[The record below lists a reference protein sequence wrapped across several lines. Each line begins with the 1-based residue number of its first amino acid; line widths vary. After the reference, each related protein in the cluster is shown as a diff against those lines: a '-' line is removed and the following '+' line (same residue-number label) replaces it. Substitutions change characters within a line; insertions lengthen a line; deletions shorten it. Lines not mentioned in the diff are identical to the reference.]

1 MQHTNTPTMDNN
13 GFIYHVV
20 KSDGTYGTSTSILE
34 ARRLANCH
42 GTDDHF
48 LYTMKHN
55 DWHPNP
61 ENGNPVYVTSNC
73 PVFEV
78 EQYRGG
84 RFIQSWLD

>member
-1 MQHTNTPTMDNN
+1 MENNNTPTMNTN

-20 KSDGTYGTSTSILE
+20 KSDGSYGTSPSILE

-55 DWHPNP
+55 GWHVNP
-61 ENGNPVYVTSNC
+61 MTGNPVYPSNND
-73 PVFEV
+73 PVFDV

-84 RFIQSWLD
+84 RFIQSFTS